1 MKKALLFLTLVAW
14 SFALFAGETRGK
26 VAVDPSRPQAVED
39 RNSEAMFT
47 RHFKAELEKGN
58 FVLKSTDVHSLTGIE
73 HSRYD
78 QLYCGLRVWGGEI
91 IVHVRN
97 GEFLSHDGQYFNIPK
112 MDTEPKIS
120 IPEAMESLESYFKIK
135 GLSEDPAY
143 TELVIYPLDDKEF
156 RLAYELRIR
165 NAEDKIFNETVLVD
179 AENGTVFLHFPNVI
193 QDELTIG
200 HGEGQ
205 HGDHL
210 KFPTTFTN
218 SQYYLMDSAAVR
230 PFVQKTFDAEHS
242 HPGTVYASASA
253 DNTWPSDNIVN
264 IHAYIGY
271 AYDFYSIT
279 LGLRGVNGNNRAL
292 NAFGHVFSK
301 SEGLYDNAFW
311 NPDAHWLYGVG
322 LYFLDPYHTTEDT
335 GAAIDIVGHEY
346 SHAVTHYHAGLKYLN
361 ESGALNES
369 FSDVMGTAIEYTFQP
384 EGQGYNLA
392 DWYNGED
399 GNRTFSYSRCRCQSN
414 PNVNSQLKNAGFP
427 QRWWLPDPCHIKQKI
442 LPFTHNGY
450 LVDNG
455 GVHLNCTIFPHAFYL
470 LAHGGTNK
478 ISGIRVEGIGLS
490 KALSIFYDAW
500 VHHMVSTTNFLG
512 AANALLKSAF
522 EIYGGSSAEYAQTVN
537 AVRAI
542 GYTVK

>member
-1 MKKALLFLTLVAW
+1 MKKFLWFLALIGW
-14 SFALFAGETRGK
+14 SFTLFAGQNRGK

-39 RNSEAMFT
+39 RKSEAMFY
-47 RHFKAELEKGN
+47 RCFKTELVKGN
-58 FVLKSTDVHSLTGIE
+58 FVLISTDLDSLTGIE
-73 HSRYD
+73 HSRYN
-78 QLYCGLRVWGGEI
+78 QLYGGLRVWGGEI
-91 IVHVRN
+91 IVHIRK
-97 GEFLSHDGQYFNIPK
+97 GEFLSHDGRYFDIPK
-112 MDTEPKIS
+112 IDTEPKIS
-120 IPEAMESLESYFKIK
+120 IPEAMESLESYFKIT
-135 GLSEDPAY
+135 GLSEDQEY
-143 TELVIYPLDDKEF
+143 TELVIYPLNEKEF
-156 RLAYELRIR
+156 RLAYEMRLK
-165 NAEDKIFNETVLVD
+165 NAEDLLFNETVLVD

-193 QDELTIG
+193 QEELTIG
-200 HGEGQ
+200 HGQGQ
-205 HGDHL
+205 HGDNL
-210 KFPTTFTN
+210 KFPTTFAN

-230 PFVQKTFDAEHS
+230 PFVQKTFDAEHG
-242 HPGTVYASASA
+242 HPPTVYVSATA
-253 DNTWPSDNIVN
+253 DNTWSSDNIVN

-279 LGLRGVNGNNRAL
+279 LGLRGVNGSNRSL
-292 NAFGHVFSK
+292 NAFGHVYSK

-311 NPDAHWLYGVG
+311 NSDPHTLYGVG
-322 LYFLDPYHTTEDT
+322 LYFLDPYQTTEDT

-346 SHAVTHYHAGLKYLN
+346 SHAVTHYHAALKYQY
-361 ESGALNES
+361 ESGALDES
-369 FSDVMGTAIEYTFQP
+369 FSDIMGTAIEYTFQP

-442 LPFTHNGY
+442 LPFTYNGN

-470 LAHGGTNK
+470 LAHGGKNK
-478 ISGIRVEGIGLS
+478 VSGISVEGIGLN
-490 KALSIFYDAW
+490 KAVAIFYNAW

-512 AANALLKSAF
+512 AANALLKSAL
-522 EIYGGSSAEYAQTVN
+522 EIYGDGSTEYAQTVN